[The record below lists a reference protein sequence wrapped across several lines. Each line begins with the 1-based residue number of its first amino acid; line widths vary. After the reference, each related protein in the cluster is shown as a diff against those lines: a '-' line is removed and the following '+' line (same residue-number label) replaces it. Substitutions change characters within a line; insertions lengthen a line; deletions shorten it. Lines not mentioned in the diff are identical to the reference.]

1 MKHIISISVA
11 AVAGFVFLP
20 GNITAVRAADIT
32 VLASNGIKAA
42 VVELVPQFEKE
53 TGHRLVFTWSAAN
66 LLVKQIE
73 GGAAFDVAI
82 VTPALMKGLI
92 KEGKVVDGSAVD
104 LARVGLGVAVKQ
116 GAPKPDISTVAA
128 FKQTLL
134 NAKAVAYTTAGQS
147 GLYFISVTEKLGIAE
162 QIKAKGKTSPGGAV
176 AEFVAKGEAD
186 VAIQLI
192 PELASVPGV
201 NVVGPFPAELQ
212 TYIVLTGGVSAN
224 AKDKAAAQALIK
236 YLTTPAA
243 ISVIKSKG
251 MEPG

>member
-1 MKHIISISVA
+1 MKRVISAA

-20 GNITAVRAADIT
+20 GNMTAARAADIT

-53 TGHRLVFTWSAAN
+53 TGHQLVFTWSAAN

-73 GGAAFDVAI
+73 GGAAVDVVI

-92 KEGKVVDGSAVD
+92 KDGKVVDGSAVD

-134 NAKAVAYTTAGQS
+134 NAKGVAYTTAGQS
-147 GLYFISVTEKLGIAE
+147 GLHFISVTEKLGIAE
-162 QIKAKGKTSPGGAV
+162 QVKAKAKTVPGGAA

-186 VAIQLI
+186 LAVQLI

-201 NVVGPFPAELQ
+201 EVVGPFPAELQ
-212 TYIVLTGGVSAN
+212 NYIVLTGGVGSN
-224 AKDKAAAQALIK
+224 AKDKAGAQALIK